1 MPLPRFR
8 CAQEVAFIPGP
19 NGMQRVQLDEEFN
32 YDERFTVIRRG
43 EEVTIP
49 PGPWMD
55 PVNDEAVALV
65 EKLVKAKQRK
75 SVSAERTADTVPV
88 QPPKSGI
95 SLSLE
100 QTHAP
105 AAAAPTQA
113 QADREPPRRRKAS

>member
-1 MPLPRFR
+1 MTLPRFR

-19 NGMQRVQLDEEFN
+19 NGMQRVQLNDEFN
-32 YDERFTVIRRG
+32 YDERFTIIRNG

-65 EKLVKAKQRK
+65 QNLVKAKKRK
-75 SVSAERTADTVPV
+75 SVSAEKTADTVPV

-100 QTHAP
+100 QTHAATP
-105 AAAAPTQA
+105 AAPTPA